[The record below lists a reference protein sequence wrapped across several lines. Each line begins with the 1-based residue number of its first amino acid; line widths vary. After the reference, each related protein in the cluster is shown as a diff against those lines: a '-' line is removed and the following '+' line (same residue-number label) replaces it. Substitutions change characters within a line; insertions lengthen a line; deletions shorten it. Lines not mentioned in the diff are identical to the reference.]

1 MASNTKPKGLVERL
15 RDGEDIIVAEGYVF
29 ELERRGF
36 LRAGAFV
43 PEVVLEHPE
52 RVKALHEE
60 FVLAGSDVVLA
71 LQYYGHREKLRVIGR
86 EADLETLNR
95 TALRIAREVADATGT
110 LMAGNICN
118 TTVYQRDNP
127 QTIRDAELIF
137 KEQIEWSVEGG
148 ADYIVA
154 ETFADLG
161 EALLA
166 VQCVNKYGKGLPVA
180 VSLAPVQTDRTFD
193 GVPYGEACRR
203 LEEAG
208 AAVVGLNCIQGPQH
222 TLGIMK
228 EVRKSCKGPIMALPV
243 PYRTAG
249 KNFASLGSKETGQMS
264 VPYYDL
270 PAFLCSRTEIEEF
283 ARDAKALG
291 VQYVGLCCGNA
302 SHYLR
307 VLAEGYGR
315 KPPASRFSPN
325 MKEHFVFGENKQQ
338 KDYYSELLKSNMM
351 N

>member
-1 MASNTKPKGLVERL
+1 MSGLVERL